1 MSTDRANQAGTAP
14 GHEAAANAGGEGRLA
29 RLLETRGGT
38 AAPEAPFVIEHREA
52 LIYMLCQAAEL
63 EHGIMCQYL
72 FAAFSLKESED
83 EGLTPDELAAV
94 TRWQRQ
100 ILSVAAGEMLHLALV
115 HNMLSAIGAAPHLS
129 RPNLPAPAGHYP
141 AGVQLALLPFGEAAL
156 RHFMFLERPEGMDL
170 QDAEGLAAMQT
181 AIPSVNPRDIVP
193 TGQDFATVGHLYR
206 SVEAGFRHLTEKYGE
221 DWLFTGPPRA
231 QATPALFG
239 WPNLLPVT
247 GLDSA
252 CAAVEEIV
260 EQGEGPRGHW
270 RDAHFGQFVA
280 ILDEYEQMRE
290 ANPGFEPARP
300 VLAANVR
307 PHDRADAVPVI
318 TDPLTARVTDLF
330 NVNYEILLQLFERFF
345 AHTTETDAQLKVLA
359 DASVALMVQVI
370 KPLGSLITT
379 LPPGPA
385 YPGRTAGPSF
395 ELFYE
400 SDYLM
405 PHQHAAWALLAERL
419 DTAAWLCSELCA
431 GRGTAVAAQLEPVL
445 GATRQIAASLAAHLS
460 TGTPQAALASAGPRL
475 LAADIDALAVAATR
489 ILDGLLAGPQ
499 TPAEATR
506 AAGELLS
513 AARNLPGPGGRR
525 AAGDPEGAAAAGRLR
540 EAVLAAT
547 RLRADLGRSGTCPP
561 ELAEAVAALQDVL
574 LRVAPPSQQPAWS
587 DDLRQA
593 QSSLPASIQAARN
606 GPYLVTNVPTVRDH
620 LGIATEAAPQLALC
634 RCGASAV
641 KPACDG
647 TCHANGFS
655 DTKDPARVPDHR
667 DTYPGQ
673 QVTVFDNRGIC
684 QHSGYCT
691 DRLPTVFRTDNDPF
705 VAPSG
710 GRMDEIIR
718 ATRDCPSG
726 ALSYALGGTE
736 ARADVNGD
744 DQRPPSI
751 EITADGPYRVTG
763 RIPLTGAG
771 GEPVARAEG
780 ASAEH
785 YALCRCGHS
794 RNKPFCSGMHWYVG
808 FTDPPGRPSPTLF
821 EHAGGL
827 GPLTRAAR
835 LLYEKHIPAD
845 PLLAP
850 VFADMPADQPQALA
864 GWLAA
869 ALGGPAGGP
878 GAAQAGEQGGAP
890 GGLPYSLL
898 SPAGQPVTT
907 GQRARWASLAGRA
920 ADEAGLPADPGFRSA
935 LASCLEWI
943 SRAPASSPSGGAPA
957 PVPAWD
963 WGPGGPP
970 APEKKDPAADTAQ
983 PVRLPAPGEP
993 VSFATHIKPLFRDR
1007 DRQSMSFAFDLWS
1020 ADDVGAHAAGILQ
1033 RLQDGSMPCDGA
1045 WPADQIDVFRRWT
1058 DSGMQP

>member
-1 MSTDRANQAGTAP
+1 MAT
-14 GHEAAANAGGEGRLA
+14 EAAATPGGQGPLA
-29 RLLETRGGT
+29 RLLATRGGV

-52 LIYMLCQAAEL
+52 LIYMLCEAAEL
-63 EHGIMCQYL
+63 EHAIMCQYL

-83 EGLTPDELAAV
+83 EGLSPDELAAV
-94 TRWQRQ
+94 TSWQRK
-100 ILSVAAGEMLHLALV
+100 ILNVAAGEMLHLALV
-115 HNMLSAIGAAPHLS
+115 NNMLSAIGAAPHLS
-129 RPNLPAPAGHYP
+129 RPNLPAPARHYP
-141 AGVQLALLPFGEAAL
+141 AGVQLTLLPFGDQAL

-170 QDAEGLAAMQT
+170 DDAEGLAALQT
-181 AIPSVNPRDIVP
+181 ATPTVSPRDIVP
-193 TGQDFATVGHLYR
+193 TPQDFATVGHLYR
-206 SVEAGFRHLTEKYGE
+206 SIEAGFRHLAAKYGE
-221 DWLFTGPPRA
+221 DWLFAGPSRA
-231 QATPALFG
+231 QATPAHFG

-280 ILDEYEQMRE
+280 ILDEYQQMRA

-300 VLAANVR
+300 VMAANVR
-307 PHDRADAVPVI
+307 PHDRADAVPLI

-330 NVNYEILLQLFERFF
+330 NVGYEILLQLFERFF
-345 AHTTETDAQLKVLA
+345 AHTTETDPQLTVLA

-379 LPPGPA
+379 LPAGSGYPA
-385 YPGRTAGPSF
+385 RTAGPSF

-405 PHQHAAWALLAERL
+405 PHQQAAWALLAERL
-419 DTAAWLCSELCA
+419 DVAAWLCGELCS
-431 GRGTAVAAQLEPVL
+431 GRGTAISGRLEPVL
-445 GATRQIAASLAAHLS
+445 GALREIAASLAGHL
-460 TGTPQAALASAGPRL
+460 GGGRPQAALAAAAPRL
-475 LAADIDALAVAATR
+475 RGADLDALATACTP
-489 ILDGLLAGPQ
+489 ILDGTSASSP
-499 TPAEATR
+499 PREAAR
-506 AAGELLS
+506 AAAGLLT
-513 AARNLPGPGGRR
+513 ALRAVPGPGGRP
-525 AAGDPEGAAAAGRLR
+525 AAGDPEPAAAAGRLR

-547 RLRADLGRSGTCPP
+547 RLRAGLGRSCPP
-561 ELAEAVAALQDVL
+561 ELTEAVAALQDLL
-574 LRVAPPSQQPAWS
+574 LRAAPRQQAAAWR
-587 DDLRQA
+587 DDLWRA
-593 QSSLPASIQAARN
+593 QSGLPAAIQAARN
-606 GPYLVTNVPTVRDH
+606 GPYLVTNVPTVVNH
-620 LGIATEAAPQLALC
+620 LGVAAQPAPQLALC

-655 DTKDPARVPDHR
+655 DAKDPGRVTDRR

-691 DRLPTVFRTDNDPF
+691 DRLPAVFRTDNDPF

-718 ATRDCPSG
+718 AARDCPSG

-736 ARADVNGD
+736 ARADVDGH
-744 DQRPPSI
+744 DQRPPAI

-763 RIPLTGAG
+763 AIPLAGAG
-771 GEPVARAEG
+771 GEAVARAEG

-785 YALCRCGHS
+785 YALCRCGQS

-808 FTDPPGRPSPTLF
+808 FTDPPRRPSPTLF

-835 LLYEKHIPAD
+835 LLHEKHIPAD

-850 VFADMPADQPQALA
+850 VFADMPADQPQTLA

-869 ALGGPAGGP
+869 ALGGPPGAPGGP
-878 GAAQAGEQGGAP
+878 QAGAP

-898 SPAGQPVTT
+898 SPAGQPVSTE
-907 GQRARWASLAGRA
+907 QRARWASLARLA

-957 PVPAWD
+957 PVPVWD

-970 APEKKDPAADTAQ
+970 APGKKEDPGADAAQ
-983 PVRLPAPGEP
+983 PVSLPAPGEP
-993 VSFATHIKPLFRDR
+993 VSFGTHIRPLFRDR

-1020 ADDVGAHAAGILQ
+1020 ADDVRAHAAGILQ
-1033 RLQDGSMPCDGA
+1033 RLRDGSMPCDGT
-1045 WPADQIDVFRRWT
+1045 WPAAQIAVFQRWT
-1058 DSGMQP
+1058 ESGMQP